1 MIGKPYSLQP
11 EDEQAISNV
20 QTKGLTV
27 RSWLDK
33 ELDSF
38 KENMRNYL
46 REKQNGLCAF
56 CRMKIHE
63 ENVTAELE
71 HFVNKNSRLD
81 WMFYP
86 QNLVL
91 SCKLCNSSKSTKK
104 SLKNMTVADYPTD
117 GKDFLF
123 VNPYFDRY
131 SEHIEIKNDILYMG
145 ITDKGKNTVKECKL
159 NRTNRTIA
167 RAENVI
173 QNSVDGFIS
182 VFLMMYNPEYAEV
195 VDDKDKI
202 INRLHLKERM
212 QQYKAKHRNEK

>member
-20 QTKGLTV
+20 QNKGLTV

-63 ENVTAELE
+63 ENATAELE

-81 WMFYP
+81 
-86 QNLVL
+86 VL
-91 SCKLCNSSKSTKK
+91 SAEFGAFLQIMQFIKK
-104 SLKNMTVADYPTD
+104 Y
-117 GKDFLF
+117 
-123 VNPYFDRY
+123 
-131 SEHIEIKNDILYMG
+131 
-145 ITDKGKNTVKECKL
+145 
-159 NRTNRTIA
+159 
-167 RAENVI
+167 
-173 QNSVDGFIS
+173 Q
-182 VFLMMYNPEYAEV
+182 EV
-195 VDDKDKI
+195 S
-202 INRLHLKERM
+202 
-212 QQYKAKHRNEK
+212 